1 MALDA
6 PVAGD
11 LEARAERLYGAV
23 VRILKDRNMM
33 GLLSAVGDAK
43 DGIAWDAASPKTRM
57 MFRTLITNA
66 NLTGG
71 EPPR

>member
-1 MALDA
+1 MAPDVS
-6 PVAGD
+6 VAGD
-11 LEARAERLYGAV
+11 LEDRAERLYGAV

-43 DGIAWDAASPKTRM
+43 DGIAWNDTSSKTRA
-57 MFRTLITNA
+57 MFRMLIVNA

>member
-1 MALDA
+1 MPTD
-6 PVAGD
+6 D
-11 LEARAERLYGAV
+11 FEARAERLYGAV

-43 DGIAWDAASPKTRM
+43 DGIAWDEASPKTRA
-57 MFRTLITNA
+57 MFRALVADA